1 VNGAPRP
8 AAALAPAAP
17 PIAPSAP
24 TPQNGREVAALAE
37 ALYVRLF
44 VVALGGMQIV
54 CAMAVV
60 AALARTYNA
69 DLLRTTLL
77 AASLA
82 AIATVVLTDHERWYG
97 AARRHPALALTG
109 PVLALAALVIDG
121 VSHSPLSYPA
131 AVSIAVP
138 AFVCGRRWA
147 LAAAVLISIG
157 ALSGAWVQEGASAL
171 NSVGQGTA
179 GYFVWAIVL
188 AGLAEFFAPLAMR
201 MPQPDTT
208 PVVPPGPLR
217 VPNLAG
223 DPLPTGVTPA
233 VAADPAE
240 RAAAEPAPDG
250 GTRLTAR
257 QLQVVALLA
266 DGLSAEEIAAQL
278 SVATSTVY
286 RSVERAKA
294 RTGVRS
300 RSELVAFAIRAG
312 LLRPGAQGDAP

>member
-1 VNGAPRP
+1 MRGPPRTT
-8 AAALAPAAP
+8 AALAPAAP
-17 PIAPSAP
+17 QISVAPRA
-24 TPQNGREVAALAE
+24 TQTGREVAALAE

-44 VVALGGMQIV
+44 VVALAGMQLV
-54 CAMAVV
+54 CAMALV
-60 AALARTYNA
+60 AALARTHNA
-69 DLLRTTLL
+69 NLLRTTLL
-77 AASLA
+77 AAALA
-82 AIATVVLTDHERWYG
+82 AVATLVLADHEHWYR
-97 AARRHPALALTG
+97 AVRRRPALALTG
-109 PVLALAALVIDG
+109 PALALAALVIDG

-157 ALSGAWVQEGASAL
+157 ALSGAWVQAGAGTL

-188 AGLAEFFAPLAMR
+188 SGLAELFAPLAMR
-201 MPQPDTT
+201 MPQTD
-208 PVVPPGPLR
+208 PVPVAPPGPLR

-223 DPLPTGVTPA
+223 DPAPSGGTP
-233 VAADPAE
+233 DEAE
-240 RAAAEPAPDG
+240 RAAGKPAPEG
-250 GTRLTAR
+250 GPRLTAR

-266 DGLSAEEIAAQL
+266 DGLRAEEIAAQL
-278 SVATSTVY
+278 GVATSTVY

-300 RSELVAFAIRAG
+300 RSELVAFALRAG
-312 LLRPGAQGDAP
+312 LLLRGAQDGEA

>member
-1 VNGAPRP
+1 MKGPP
-8 AAALAPAAP
+8 HTAAALAPAAP
-17 PIAPSAP
+17 PISAGP
-24 TPQNGREVAALAE
+24 LTAQNGREVAALAE

-60 AALARTYNA
+60 AALARTHNA
-69 DLLRTTLL
+69 GLLRTTLL

-82 AIATVVLTDHERWYG
+82 AIATIVLTDHERWYR
-97 AARRHPALALTG
+97 ALRRRPALALTG

-157 ALSGAWVQEGASAL
+157 ALGGAWVQEGASAL

-201 MPQPDTT
+201 MPHPDAA
-208 PVVPPGPLR
+208 PGAPPGPLR

-223 DPLPTGVTPA
+223 DPPPTGSRPNAAA
-233 VAADPAE
+233 VPVEHAAD
-240 RAAAEPAPDG
+240 EPPPTGA
-250 GTRLTAR
+250 TRLTAR

-266 DGLSAEEIAAQL
+266 DGLRAEEIAAQL
-278 SVATSTVY
+278 GVATSTVY

-294 RTGVRS
+294 RTGVHS

-312 LLRPGAQGDAP
+312 LLRRGAQHDAA